1 MWIPLIEKEFDL
13 NLVQLR
19 ADGSFHIPVIKQTI
33 SNAPFETKLMEY
45 SVNFKK
51 TDCGN
56 ELHISRKGTLAKR
69 LRFDGEW
76 ARYQENEDRKP
87 NQSTPVPG
95 APRKQL
101 SLPDEKTMEM
111 MWRENFEFRLRAYAF
126 LQSKWNEADEFGV
139 HVPNRQSHRR
149 IAPVL
154 YGGLLPF
161 IVACVF
167 YFIVSYNINVN
178 QIEEQNR
185 NALDQTVADART
197 ANYKAVNENQKMLD
211 KLKQSHATNSG
222 LSSNS
227 TTNQNGTSSTT
238 IQPNNKPRT
247 PVSNLESDSQSKVI
261 ENADDAKPKV
271 DDSTASIVATP
282 EIKEKKKGIEV
293 PKKMEPVVPPPTA
306 SWTMKSSV
314 ADLELG
320 ETFKIGLD
328 IQPNGKIP
336 ARLFYHFG
344 PWIEGNSKLVE
355 FRNEGNF
362 EVKLD
367 EDVLTEIK
375 MDSDGFKRGTITLQ
389 VLVTNNESP
398 YEDENETNLKESYR
412 SSILFREKEPVR
424 VFMNRRPV
432 FRSGESV
439 AKVDSG
445 PIQEERLGRRIIV
458 QGGKKS
464 FIQPKATDPEGENHE
479 SLVYE
484 YKEGNDW
491 VLAQKN
497 QIPVATIKS
506 GKSTVTVRARD
517 KAKRVS
523 KEETIEY
530 AVNFPPKMK
539 LFSTKPSWPVP
550 GGPLRI
556 LVNAVDPENDDLV
569 IQLKLISNGK
579 IIRPK
584 LLNHFDSDEEKP
596 VGENSVLYQYPGIDE
611 GTAKVEILIEDDR
624 RAIADTIIRDVE
636 IRSPKTMKPNKPGRR
651 LTNSLGLDFVEIPPG
666 EFAMGSPVGEPGR
679 REYEILHGVKITK
692 PFFLQTMEFP
702 KKLRNKLIADDGR
715 GENMKTPSSQLTYAD
730 AQYLATILNRL
741 PEEAKAGRYYRLPTE
756 AEWEYAC
763 RAGSTSPFNVVEEN
777 GRFLTIQ
784 HANISAN
791 YSSSPKPPKQYKPN
805 AFGLY
810 DMHGNVNEICADEF
824 DPEYYWNSPIENPLN
839 PPVVPLKPRMV
850 VRGGISTEDWQMAR
864 SASRRSG
871 ELRSQFGGL
880 RLACEIQSPRKVGSF
895 NFKMEPD
902 KTFWKWDRTVW
913 DFKSD
918 GLSVIN
924 RKESSIVST
933 LISEFDVTDF
943 EFTCDVLIGNVK
955 RRNGEITPST
965 TLEFFP
971 RGTLYVD
978 NPPKFSYMAYRVVMG
993 NQKWGT
999 VTNTDGRGGTT
1010 FQIKEEVSQ
1019 KLQQT
1024 IRVGGSNSLKI
1035 RCEGNNVTVW
1045 INNIQVGSNQ
1055 VKDMPAK
1062 GRFGILINQRKYE
1075 AGNVEIQNPT
1085 FKKIK

>member
-1 MWIPLIEKEFDL
+1 MWIPLVEKEFDL

-19 ADGSFHIPVIKQTI
+19 DDGSFHIPVIKKTI
-33 SNAPFETKLMEY
+33 SNAPFEIKLMEY

-51 TDCGN
+51 TDRGN
-56 ELHISRKGTLAKR
+56 ELHISRKGLLAKR

-76 ARYQENEDRKP
+76 ARYQENEERQP
-87 NQSTPVPG
+87 NRSTPVPG

-111 MWRENFEFRLRAYAF
+111 MWSENFKFRLRAYSF
-126 LQSKWNEADEFGV
+126 LQSKWDEADEFGV
-139 HVPNRQSHRR
+139 HVPNRQGHRR
-149 IAPVL
+149 IAPLL

-167 YFIVSYNINVN
+167 YFVVSNKIDVK
-178 QIEEQNR
+178 QIKEQNR
-185 NALDQTVADART
+185 IALEQTVADART
-197 ANYKAVNENQKMLD
+197 ANNQAVDDNKNLLE
-211 KLKQSHATNSG
+211 KLKQTNSDP
-222 LSSNS
+222 SSNS
-227 TTNQNGTSSTT
+227 TTNPNESSSTNP
-238 IQPNNKPRT
+238 QQSDKPGT

-271 DDSTASIVATP
+271 DNSKSSIVAKP
-282 EIKEKKKGIEV
+282 EKKEKAKEIEV
-293 PKKMEPVVPPPTA
+293 PKKMEPVMPPPSA
-306 SWTMKSSV
+306 SWTMKKTVS
-314 ADLELG
+314 DLELG
-320 ETFKIGLD
+320 EYFKIGLK
-328 IQPNGKIP
+328 ITPNGKIP

-344 PWIEGNSKLVE
+344 PWKEGNSKLIE

-362 EVKLD
+362 EVRLD
-367 EDVLTEIK
+367 EDVLTDIK
-375 MDSDGFKRGTITLQ
+375 MDSDGFVRGTVTLQ

-398 YEDENETNLKESYR
+398 YEDENETKLKESYR
-412 SSILFREKEPVR
+412 SSILFRENEAVR

-445 PIQEERLGRRIIV
+445 PIQNERLGRRIIV
-458 QGGKKS
+458 QGGKES

-484 YKEGNDW
+484 YKEGNEW
-491 VLAQKN
+491 VLAKKN
-497 QIPVATIKS
+497 QVPVATTKS
-506 GKSTVTVRARD
+506 GKYSVTVRARD

-530 AVNFPPKMK
+530 AVNFPPKIK

-556 LVNAVDPENDDLV
+556 LVNAVDQENDDLV

-579 IIRPK
+579 VIRPK
-584 LLNHFDSDEEKP
+584 LLNYFDSDEEKP
-596 VGENSVLYQYPGIDE
+596 VGENSVLYQYPKIDE
-611 GTAKVEILIEDDR
+611 GTAKVEVLIEDDR
-624 RAIADTIIRDVE
+624 RAVADTIYRDIE
-636 IRSPKTMKPNKPGRR
+636 IRSPKTMKPSKPGRR

-666 EFAMGSPVGEPGR
+666 EFVMGSPVGESGR
-679 REYEILHGVKITK
+679 KEYEILHGVKITK
-692 PFFLQTMEFP
+692 PFFLQTIEFP

-715 GENMKTPSSQLTYAD
+715 GKNMTTPSSQLKYAD
-730 AQYLATILNRL
+730 AQYIATILNRL
-741 PEEAKAGRYYRLPTE
+741 PEEAKAGRFYRLPTE

-763 RAGSTSPFNVVEEN
+763 RAGSSAPFNVAKEN

-810 DMHGNVNEICADEF
+810 DMHGNVNEICSDEF
-824 DPEYYWNSPIENPLN
+824 NPDYYWNSPVENPKN
-839 PPVVPLKPRMV
+839 PPVIPLKSKMV
-850 VRGGISTEDWQMAR
+850 VRGGGSYESWQMAR

-871 ELRSQFGGL
+871 DRRSQFGGL
-880 RLACEIQSPRKVGSF
+880 RLACEIRSPRKVGSF

-913 DFKSD
+913 DFESD
-918 GLSVIN
+918 GLSIMK

-943 EFTCDVLIGNVK
+943 EFTCDVTIGKVK

-965 TLEFFP
+965 TLEFVP

-978 NPPKFSYMAYRVVMG
+978 NPPKFSYMAYRVIMG
-993 NQKWGT
+993 NRKWGT